1 VPTTTDKDFKVKNGL
16 IVGLGGSFGGTVE
29 VSTPVYASDAATK
42 QYVDDLIAGVGSV
55 VVSDTAPATP
65 ENGDLWFD
73 TVAERLKIYY
83 ETTDWLTLASIADT
97 QNIPDHIHDT
107 AIDGTGQI
115 ISIFWDG
122 DWYNSP
128 TLQTLDGGI
137 PGSVSWDFIFDGGT
151 V

>member
-29 VSTPVYASDAATK
+29 VDTPTLNTHATTK

-55 VVSDTAPATP
+55 IVSDTAPVSP

-73 TVAERLKIYY
+73 TVGERLRVYY

-128 TLQTLDGGI
+128 TLQTLDGGL
-137 PGSVSWDFIFDGGT
+137 PGSVSWDFVFDGGT

>member
-1 VPTTTDKDFKVKNGL
+1 MPTTTDKDFKVKNGL
-16 IVGLGGSFGGTVE
+16 VVGLGGSFGGTVE
-29 VSTPVYASDAATK
+29 VSTPTLNTHATTK
-42 QYVDDLIAGVGSV
+42 QYVDDLIAGVASV
-55 VVSDTAPATP
+55 TVSDTAPANP
-65 ENGDLWFD
+65 DNGALWFD
-73 TVAERLKIYY
+73 TVGERLRVYY
-83 ETTDWLTLASIADT
+83 STTDWLTLASIADT

-137 PGSVSWDFIFDGGT
+137 PSSVSWDFVFDGGT

>member
-1 VPTTTDKDFKVKNGL
+1 MPTTTDKDFKVKNGL
-16 IVGLGGSFGGTVE
+16 IVGLGGSFGGAVE
-29 VSTPVYASDAATK
+29 VDTPTLNVHATTK
-42 QYVDDLIAGVGSV
+42 QYVDDLIAGVGGV
-55 VVSDTAPATP
+55 VVSETAPVSP

-73 TVAERLKIYY
+73 TVGERLRVYY
-83 ETTDWLTLASIADT
+83 STTDWLTLASIADT

-128 TLQTLDGGI
+128 TLQTLDGGL
-137 PGSVSWDFIFDGGT
+137 PGSVSWDFVFDGG
-151 V
+151 VV

>member
-1 VPTTTDKDFKVKNGL
+1 VSTLNKNFKVKNGL
-16 IVGLGGSFGGTVE
+16 DVTLGASFGDPITIPAPE
-29 VSTPVYASDAATK
+29 LNNHATTK
-42 QYVDDLIAGVGSV
+42 QYVDDLIAGVGSIT
-55 VVSDTAPATP
+55 VSDTAPISP
-65 ENGDLWFD
+65 DNGALWFD
-73 TVAERLKIYY
+73 TVAERLKVYY
-83 ETTDWLTLASIADT
+83 STTDWLTLASISDT

-128 TLQTLDGGI
+128 TLQVLDAGT
-137 PGSVSWDFIFDGGT
+137 PGSVTWDFVFDGGT

>member
-1 VPTTTDKDFKVKNGL
+1 MPTTTDKDFKVKNGL
-16 IVGLGGSFGGTVE
+16 IVGLGGSFGGTVG
-29 VSTPVYASDAATK
+29 VATPVFSSDATTK
-42 QYVDDLIAGVGSV
+42 QYVDDLIAGVASV
-55 VVSDTAPATP
+55 TVSDTAPSTP
-65 ENGDLWFD
+65 DNGTLWFD
-73 TVAERLKIYY
+73 TIAERLKVYY
-83 ETTDWLTLASIADT
+83 STTGWLTLASIADT

-128 TLQTLDGGI
+128 TLQVLDAGT
-137 PGSVSWDFIFDGGT
+137 PSSVTWDFVFDGGT